1 LYPYSFAVLEG
12 LKNVVG
18 AVGKVIDGLTLPAR
32 EKRQLE
38 ADLLTLLAEYEK
50 EMVRSRSAAVV
61 EEARGNW
68 LQRSW
73 RPLVMLVFAL
83 IVLAGTFTTLPILSD
98 TSRFWDLLEIG
109 LGGYVIGRG
118 GEKMAAAIFKL
129 KAKK

>member
-1 LYPYSFAVLEG
+1 M
-12 LKNVVG
+12 KNVVG
-18 AVGKVIDGLTLPAR
+18 EVGKVIDRLTLPAR

-38 ADLLTLLAEYEK
+38 ADLLELLVEHGT

-83 IVLAGTFTTLPILSD
+83 IVLVGTFTTLPILSD
-98 TSRFWDLLEIG
+98 TSRFWDLLEVG

-118 GEKMAAAIFKL
+118 GEKIATAIFKL
-129 KAKK
+129 KTKK